1 VYKGLFTTTQRKKK
15 QNQPVDTAP
24 TTHKKP
30 HNNVNTLERFI
41 FSAYANMHRW
51 RMITVRRD
59 VVPQGT
65 EPQTE
70 NTFEVKNMAYKYIAE
85 EWAKPEKSFVE
96 ELMRQRLIQWRK
108 EPTVNRVERPLRLDR
123 ARKLGY
129 KAKQGFVI
137 ARVSVRRGNLRK
149 LRPVSGRRPK
159 RMGVKKFK
167 PAKSLRLIAEERTAR
182 KFPNLEVLNSYWV
195 GEDGRSKWFEVIL
208 VDPHSP
214 SIVNDNDI
222 NWITEPQHK
231 RRVFRSLTS
240 AGKKIRSLR
249 NKGTGAE
256 KVRPSKRKVPK
267 GEHH

>member
-1 VYKGLFTTTQRKKK
+1 
-15 QNQPVDTAP
+15 
-24 TTHKKP
+24 
-30 HNNVNTLERFI
+30 
-41 FSAYANMHRW
+41 
-51 RMITVRRD
+51 
-59 VVPQGT
+59 
-65 EPQTE
+65 
-70 NTFEVKNMAYKYIAE
+70 
-85 EWAKPEKSFVE
+85 
-96 ELMRQRLIQWRK
+96 MRQRLIEWRK
-108 EPTVNRVERPLRLDR
+108 QNTVTRIERPTRLDR

-137 ARVSVRRGNLRK
+137 ARTRVRKGNLRK
-149 LRPVSGRRPK
+149 IRPKSGRRQK

-208 VDPHSP
+208 VDPNSP
-214 SIVNDNDI
+214 TIKSDKDI

-249 NKGTGAE
+249 HKGKGAE

-267 GEHH
+267 GEH